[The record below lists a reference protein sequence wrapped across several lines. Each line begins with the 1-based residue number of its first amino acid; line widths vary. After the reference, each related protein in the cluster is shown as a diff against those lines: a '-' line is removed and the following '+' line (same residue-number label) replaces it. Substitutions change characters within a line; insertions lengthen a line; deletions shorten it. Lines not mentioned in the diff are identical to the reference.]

1 LQREE
6 VWLASAT
13 CRGFFVF
20 WGKEITT
27 EVPEEPQSSPDSDGR
42 RGMKRFILLGLVAV
56 CGAIAAAAAGSQ
68 HTVSVT
74 LNYDFSVD
82 NACSSSVTT
91 GCVKQFNIYDIT
103 GGGTPVKLFSIAAPG
118 GANSTVTGMTGTGGP
133 VTIRSGVHTF
143 AATAQMAD
151 GTESSPNGSTATA
164 GVAPGSPASF
174 SVVVQ

>member
-1 LQREE
+1 
-6 VWLASAT
+6 
-13 CRGFFVF
+13 
-20 WGKEITT
+20 
-27 EVPEEPQSSPDSDGR
+27 
-42 RGMKRFILLGLVAV
+42 MKRLVLLGLAMI
-56 CGAIAAAAAGSQ
+56 CGTTAADGTTSQ

-82 NACSSSVTT
+82 NACSASVTT

-103 GGGTPVKLFSIAAPG
+103 GGGTPLKLFSIAAPS
-118 GANSTVTGMTGTGGP
+118 GASSAVTGITGTSGA
-133 VTIRSGVHTF
+133 VTLRSGVHTF

>member
-1 LQREE
+1 
-6 VWLASAT
+6 
-13 CRGFFVF
+13 
-20 WGKEITT
+20 
-27 EVPEEPQSSPDSDGR
+27 
-42 RGMKRFILLGLVAV
+42 MKRLILLGLAEI
-56 CGAIAAAAAGSQ
+56 CGAVAAPGAGSQ

-82 NACSSSVTT
+82 NACSASVTT
-91 GCVKQFNIYDIT
+91 GCLKQFNIYDIT
-103 GGGTPVKLFSIAAPG
+103 GGGTPVKLFSIAAPN
-118 GANSTVTGMTGTGGP
+118 GASSAVTGITGTSGA
-133 VTIRSGVHTF
+133 VTLKSGVHTF

>member
-1 LQREE
+1 
-6 VWLASAT
+6 VSLASAY

-20 WGKEITT
+20 WGEERESFTT
-27 EVPEEPQSSPDSDGR
+27 EDTEFTEIRMGR
-42 RGMKRFILLGLVAV
+42 RGMKRFVLLGLAGILGAV
-56 CGAIAAAAAGSQ
+56 AAAGAGSQ

-74 LNYDFSVD
+74 LNYDFGVD

-103 GGGTPVKLFSIAAPG
+103 GGGTPVKLFSVAAPA
-118 GANSTVTGMTGTGGP
+118 GANSAVTGIAGTSGP
-133 VTIRSGVHTF
+133 VTLKSGVHTF

>member
-1 LQREE
+1 
-6 VWLASAT
+6 
-13 CRGFFVF
+13 
-20 WGKEITT
+20 
-27 EVPEEPQSSPDSDGR
+27 
-42 RGMKRFILLGLVAV
+42 MKRFVLLGLAVALV
-56 CGAIAAAAAGSQ
+56 VVAASGAGSQ

-82 NACSSSVTT
+82 SACSSSVTT

-118 GANSTVTGMTGTGGP
+118 GANSAVTGITGASGP
-133 VTIRSGVHTF
+133 VTLKAGVHTF